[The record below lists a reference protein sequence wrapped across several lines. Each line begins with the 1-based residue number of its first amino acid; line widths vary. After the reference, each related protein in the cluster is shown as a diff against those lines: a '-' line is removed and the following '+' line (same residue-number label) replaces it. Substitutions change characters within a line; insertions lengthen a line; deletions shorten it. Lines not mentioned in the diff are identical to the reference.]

1 MKFYIYKLSVLF
13 LINLFISNCSVT
25 NATKQTNLKSI
36 SLRETQDSSQIEK
49 SELIILKISRIPGA
63 GMGVFATKD
72 ISKGTEIGE
81 YKGKFI
87 SDEEYW
93 KLVNADEWHYVM
105 GLDECSYKFTNGIK
119 YIDGRVGNFTTRIN
133 FAPEEFQNVK
143 FKKVCEKPY
152 VVVIATKD
160 IKKDDEIYVDY
171 GPNYIYDFMELP
183 EVKNHFNTERKKLKK

>member
-1 MKFYIYKLSVLF
+1 MKFLSL
-13 LINLFISNCSVT
+13 LFILHALLSNCNESKSS
-25 NATKQTNLKSI
+25 NQNNLKLTSQ
-36 SLRETQDSSQIEK
+36 RETIDISKIEK
-49 SELIILKISRIPGA
+49 SDLITLKSSRIPMA
-63 GMGVFATKD
+63 GMGVFASKD
-72 ISKGTEIGE
+72 ISKDTVIGE
-81 YKGKFI
+81 YKGKFL
-87 SDEEYW
+87 SDDEYW

-119 YIDGRVGNFTTRIN
+119 YIDGRFGNFTTRIN

-183 EVKNHFNTERKKLKK
+183 EVKKHFESERKRLKK